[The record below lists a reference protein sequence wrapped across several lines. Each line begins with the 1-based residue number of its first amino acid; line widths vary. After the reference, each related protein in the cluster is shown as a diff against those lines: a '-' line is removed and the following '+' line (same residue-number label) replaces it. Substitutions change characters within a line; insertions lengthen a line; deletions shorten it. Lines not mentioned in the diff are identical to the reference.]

1 LVSVVVQPLLQAPLA
16 VPEESR
22 WIKCP
27 RDGAFIYHKRL
38 DRNLKVCPECSY
50 HFRISARQRIAFLVD
65 PDSFTPLSDDIEPSD
80 PLGFVDVKPYA
91 VRLQEAQRKTGQ
103 KEGAI
108 YGTARLEDRPLV
120 VAAIEFG
127 FIGGA
132 MGGAVGEAITRAA
145 ELAAGQRV
153 PLLIITASGGARMQE
168 GCISLMQMA
177 KTSAALAVLAERRIP
192 VFVLLADPT
201 YGGVTASFATLG
213 DVLLAEPD
221 AMIGFA
227 GRSVVESTIRQKLP
241 FGFQRAD
248 FLLEHG
254 MIDLI
259 VPRGELRTK
268 LARLLAAY
276 SATLS
281 QGRQTATALPPVET
295 DLSPT
300 GRTERDVWDI
310 VQLARHADRPNS
322 LDYINR
328 IFSGFQ
334 RMSGD
339 RLFGEDEAIVGGLAR
354 LGQLQCM
361 VLGTL
366 KGRNIKENVERNF
379 GMPHPEGYRKA
390 LRLMQQAA
398 KFQMP
403 IITFVDTPGAYPG
416 IGAEE
421 RGQSVAI
428 ARNLFEMARLPTPII
443 AILTGEGGSGGA
455 LALAVADRV
464 LILENAYYSVIS
476 PEGCSVI
483 LFKNVTAAP
492 QAATALRITA
502 RELQRLGI
510 VDEIVP
516 EPAEGAHTDP
526 DATAESVRAAVVR
539 QLSALLMLEYEP
551 LVQQRH
557 ARYRRFGASR
567 EQTRG
572 SEDR

>member
-1 LVSVVVQPLLQAPLA
+1 MSVVAQSLDQPAPS

-22 WIKCP
+22 WVKCP

-38 DRNLKVCPECSY
+38 IRNLNVCPECSY
-50 HFRISARQRIAFLVD
+50 HFRISALQRIAFLVD
-65 PDSFTPLSDDIEPSD
+65 PDSFTPLSDDIHPSD
-80 PLGFVDVKPYA
+80 PLGFVDVKPYPT
-91 VRLQEAQRKTGQ
+91 RIEEAQRKTGQ
-103 KEGAI
+103 TEGAI
-108 YGTARLEDRPLV
+108 YGTAKIEGAPIV

-145 ELAAGQRV
+145 ELASRQRL

-177 KTSAALAVLAERRIP
+177 KTSAALALLAEQRIP

-201 YGGVTASFATLG
+201 YGGVTASFASLG

-227 GRSVVESTIRQKLP
+227 GRSIVESTIKQKLP
-241 FGFQRAD
+241 DRFQSAD

-254 MIDLI
+254 MIDVI
-259 VPRGELRTK
+259 VPRDELHAK
-268 LARLLAAY
+268 LARLVSAY
-276 SATLS
+276 TATLS
-281 QGRQTATALPPVET
+281 DGRQPATALPPV
-295 DLSPT
+295 DGDVVPPAAK
-300 GRTERDVWDI
+300 EREVWDI

-322 LDYINR
+322 LEYITR

-339 RLFGEDEAIVGGLAR
+339 RLFGEDAAVVGGVAR
-354 LGQLQCM
+354 LGELQCM

-366 KGRNIKENVERNF
+366 RGRSIKENVERNF

-428 ARNLFEMARLPTPII
+428 ARNLFEMARLPSPII
-443 AILTGEGGSGGA
+443 AVLTGEGGSGGA
-455 LALAVADRV
+455 LALALADRV

-483 LFKNVTAAP
+483 LFKNVSAAP
-492 QAATALRITA
+492 QAAKALRLTA
-502 RELQRLGI
+502 PELQRLGI

-516 EPAEGAHTDP
+516 EPPEGAHTDP
-526 DATAESVRAAVVR
+526 DATAHAVRAALVR
-539 QLSALLMLEYEP
+539 HMRDLLTMDSETLLQERY
-551 LVQQRH
+551 
-557 ARYRRFGASR
+557 ARYRKFGASQ
-567 EQTRG
+567 EHMHG
-572 SEDR
+572 SQDR

>member
-1 LVSVVVQPLLQAPLA
+1 MSVVAQSFVQPAPT

-22 WIKCP
+22 WVKCP

-38 DRNLKVCPECSY
+38 NRNLKVCPECNY
-50 HFRISARQRIAFLVD
+50 HFRISARERIAFLVD
-65 PDSFTPLSDDIEPSD
+65 ADSFTPLDDDIQASD
-80 PLGFVDVKPYA
+80 PLGFVDIKPYPT
-91 VRLQEAQRKTGQ
+91 RIQEAQRKTGQ
-103 KEGAI
+103 KEAVI
-108 YGTARLEDRPLV
+108 YGAAKIEDAPLV

-132 MGGAVGEAITRAA
+132 MGAAVGEAITCAA
-145 ELAAGQRV
+145 ELAARQRL

-177 KTSAALAVLAERRIP
+177 KTSAALAVLAEQRIP

-227 GRSVVESTIRQKLP
+227 GRSIVESTIKQKLP
-241 FGFQRAD
+241 DSFQRAD

-259 VPRGELRTK
+259 VPRGELRAK
-268 LARLLAAY
+268 LARLLSAY
-276 SATLS
+276 TATLS
-281 QGRQTATALPPVET
+281 EGRQRTTALPPVDT
-295 DLSPT
+295 DVLQST
-300 GRTERDVWDI
+300 AKERDVWDI
-310 VQLARHADRPNS
+310 VQLARHADRPNT
-322 LDYINR
+322 LEYITR

-334 RMSGD
+334 RLSGD
-339 RLFGEDEAIVGGLAR
+339 RLFGEDAAVVGGLAR
-354 LGQLQCM
+354 LGDLQCV

-366 KGRNIKENVERNF
+366 RGRNIKENVERNF

-416 IGAEE
+416 IAAEE

-428 ARNLFEMARLPTPII
+428 ARNLFEMARLPAPII
-443 AILTGEGGSGGA
+443 AVLTGEGGSGGA
-455 LALAVADRV
+455 LALALADRV

-492 QAATALRITA
+492 QAAKALRITA
-502 RELQRLGI
+502 PDLQRLGI
-510 VDEIVP
+510 VDAIVP
-516 EPAEGAHTDP
+516 EPADGAHTDA
-526 DATAESVRAAVVR
+526 DATARAVRTALVR
-539 QLSALLMLEYEP
+539 HMTELLMMDAEALL
-551 LVQQRH
+551 QQRY
-557 ARYRRFGASR
+557 ARYRKFGASQ
-567 EQTRG
+567 EQIRG
-572 SEDR
+572 TQER

>member
-1 LVSVVVQPLLQAPLA
+1 VSMVTQPFLPPPVA

-91 VRLQEAQRKTGQ
+91 ARLQEAQRKTGQ

-108 YGTARLEDRPLV
+108 YGTARIEEHLLV

-132 MGGAVGEAITRAA
+132 MGGCVGEAITRAA
-145 ELAAGQRV
+145 ELAAGQRL
-153 PLLIITASGGARMQE
+153 PFLIITASGGARMQE

-177 KTSAALAVLAERRIP
+177 KTSAALAVLAEERVP

-227 GRSVVESTIRQKLP
+227 GRSVIESTLRQKLP
-241 FGFQRAD
+241 PSFQRAD

-254 MIDLI
+254 MIDQI

-276 SATLS
+276 TATLAE
-281 QGRQTATALPPVET
+281 GRQTAAALPDVEA
-295 DLSPT
+295 DLSPSAP
-300 GRTERDVWDI
+300 RQRDVWDV
-310 VQLARHADRPNS
+310 VQMARHAERPNS
-322 LDYINR
+322 LEYINR

-334 RMSGD
+334 RLSGD
-339 RLFGEDEAIVGGLAR
+339 RLFGEDEAVVGGVAR

-361 VLGTL
+361 VIGTL
-366 KGRNIKENVERNF
+366 RGRNIKENVERNF

-403 IITFVDTPGAYPG
+403 IVTFVDTPGAYPG

-428 ARNLFEMARLPTPII
+428 ARNLIEMARLPTPII
-443 AILTGEGGSGGA
+443 TVLTGEGGSGGA

-492 QAATALRITA
+492 QAAKALRITA
-502 RELQRLGI
+502 QDLLRLGI
-510 VDEIVP
+510 VDAIVP
-516 EPAEGAHTDP
+516 EPPEGAHTDP
-526 DATAESVRAAVVR
+526 DATAQAVRAALVHHLRELVV
-539 QLSALLMLEYEP
+539 LEHEP
-551 LVQQRH
+551 LIQQRY
-557 ARYRRFGASR
+557 ARYRRFGASQ

-572 SEDR
+572 REER